1 MFVLFSVCSSAQQ
14 GVIVPTD
21 LEFIYFYYSSRNFIL
36 IILKGIEK
44 SKNPLTVL
52 YSVHEVVKNGIQN
65 FGDGYAQI
73 LQKLFVI
80 RRKLLE
86 NSL

>member
-1 MFVLFSVCSSAQQ
+1 M
-14 GVIVPTD
+14 
-21 LEFIYFYYSSRNFIL
+21 
-36 IILKGIEK
+36 
-44 SKNPLTVL
+44 

-80 RRKLLE
+80 RRKLLK

>member
-1 MFVLFSVCSSAQQ
+1 MYSA
-14 GVIVPTD
+14 
-21 LEFIYFYYSSRNFIL
+21 
-36 IILKGIEK
+36 
-44 SKNPLTVL
+44 
-52 YSVHEVVKNGIQN
+52 HEMVKNGIQN

-80 RRKLLE
+80 RGKLLK